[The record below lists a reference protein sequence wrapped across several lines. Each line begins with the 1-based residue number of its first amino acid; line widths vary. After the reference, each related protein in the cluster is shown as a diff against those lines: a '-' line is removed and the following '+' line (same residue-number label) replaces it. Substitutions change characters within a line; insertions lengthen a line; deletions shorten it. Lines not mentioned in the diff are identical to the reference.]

1 MLTRTKRLKI
11 REYAELVLQQSGL
24 NANSVDYLVNTI
36 NRLLNINIDGI
47 FAYKSI
53 KDVNTMCTQ
62 LNDLK
67 KRSTEKFNQFKSYS
81 TRTLCHSMGNPLRKA
96 EDIIEI
102 NQSNKTINSLLKVV
116 TLLSYQFAEA
126 ASRACLIGD
135 CRYSESSSSSVFDEG
150 EPLPSYRK
158 EIAHMSRYFRLHLG
172 SYLAIEFAN
181 QLAEKDGSNY
191 ESMNA
196 FENVLKLY
204 EAGCADYI
212 FNFVI
217 DMNKREEKLVTPIL
231 IQFDD
236 STYGAKR
243 KVLGIHIYGDQAIK
257 LWKKWGDPYERLVK
271 IDSSSVANLTM
282 EITPFSDLV
291 AII

>member
-1 MLTRTKRLKI
+1 MLTQTQRLQIK
-11 REYAELVLQQSGL
+11 EYTELMLQQSGL
-24 NANSVDYLVNTI
+24 NAKCVDYLVNTI

-47 FAYKSI
+47 FGYKSI
-53 KDVNTMCTQ
+53 KDVNTTCTQ
-62 LNDLK
+62 LNELK

-81 TRTLCHSMGNPLRKA
+81 TKTLCHSMGNPLRKA

-181 QLAEKDGSNY
+181 QLAGKVGSNY

-196 FENVLKLY
+196 FESVIKLY
-204 EAGCADYI
+204 ETGCADYI

-217 DMNKREEKLVTPIL
+217 EMNKREEKLVTPIL

-236 STYGAKR
+236 TTHATKR
-243 KVLGIHIYGDQAIK
+243 KVLGVHIYGDQEIK
-257 LWKKWGDPYERLVK
+257 LWKKWGDPYDRLVK
-271 IDSSSVANLTM
+271 IDNSSGANINM
-282 EITPFSDLV
+282 EITPYSDSV